1 MSSKTKRI
9 EGTCKWFNPKRGY
22 GFISPAD
29 GSSDHFVHQ
38 SSIINQPG
46 FRKLVQGQRVEYELK
61 HDPDTKRVNAVE
73 IMAKEKSPQKNRK
86 PFKQKKENPTT
97 KEELTD

>member
-1 MSSKTKRI
+1 MSSETKRI

-29 GSSDHFVHQ
+29 GSSNHFVHQ

-46 FRKLVQGQRVEYELK
+46 FRKLVKGQRVEYELK
-61 HDPDTKRVNAVE
+61 HNSDTNRVNAVE
-73 IMAKEKSPQKNRK
+73 VTAKEKSPPKNRK
-86 PFKQKKENPTT
+86 SFKKK
-97 KEELTD
+97 KQI